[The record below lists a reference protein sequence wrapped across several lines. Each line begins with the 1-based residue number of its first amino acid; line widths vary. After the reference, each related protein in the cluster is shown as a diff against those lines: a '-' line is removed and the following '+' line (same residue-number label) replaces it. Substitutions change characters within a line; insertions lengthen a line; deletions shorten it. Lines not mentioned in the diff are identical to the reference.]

1 MCISPNLSSMPLF
14 PGHRYLGPGNPQR
27 NGDPVDEDDG
37 IAKSHDEAYERAR
50 SHEDVFAADQASAA
64 LFLNDFRRTGNWHS
78 ALGAVGLGT
87 KNIVEQYVLG
97 RSLYGMPGDRR
108 KRAHNGESDTA
119 DAKRYQPDSTTGDA
133 QSAQMSQQM
142 HSDAPIRPGGAGV
155 GGDGENSTELVQQ
168 ILRVPRDHGV
178 VTVFR
183 DSKILTTWAYAMLK
197 TNLVY
202 DTEKTFPGVLTSLS
216 RLPVDRPYLYIPH
229 GTYLNLPAHT
239 RAVSCSVKVT
249 PHGLRTPWKTGSSVV
264 QPVNSDMLV
273 YGLSSVGLNH
283 YLDTGMCRVKK
294 GETNNPMKP
303 QSYLPFQEKDHSDL
317 AKSYWGLKIT
327 PGNEDHDGDDEKS
340 IPACMGVPRHNFAY
354 DFIHIDKASPRLTK
368 FVNQFPFKGHV
379 GTPIVNYEYQF
390 GSDAWLKMGPTY
402 NAGNELLTR
411 THLGLPADVVS
422 YTTSNMSNYESYE
435 QKPDTNI
442 TMRLRPDDMHTRHV
456 KYLDP
461 MENTYFTR
469 GLKTMAQSTIQPSLS
484 FGVLAVS
491 KSNKDDPGS
500 TETFQDIAAFFQIDT
515 ELVVHSDVDTIVA
528 DSVTLPSNVGPYLR
542 HSNENIK
549 ASYNSLTRH
558 GRPVNLARTESEVTE
573 HKAELQKIAQAQ
585 INASKEALSRT
596 QRSVPFFPQ

>member
-1 MCISPNLSSMPLF
+1 
-14 PGHRYLGPGNPQR
+14 
-27 NGDPVDEDDG
+27 
-37 IAKSHDEAYERAR
+37 
-50 SHEDVFAADQASAA
+50 
-64 LFLNDFRRTGNWHS
+64 
-78 ALGAVGLGT
+78 
-87 KNIVEQYVLG
+87 
-97 RSLYGMPGDRR
+97 MPGDRR

-119 DAKRYQPDSTTGDA
+119 DAKRYQPDSTTGDT
-133 QSAQMSQQM
+133 QGAQMSQQM
-142 HSDAPIRPGGAGV
+142 HSDAPTRPGGAGV

-327 PGNEDHDGDDEKS
+327 PGNEDDDGDDEKS

-354 DFIHIDKASPRLTK
+354 DFIHIHKASPRLTK

-469 GLKTMAQSTIQPSLS
+469 GLKTMAHSTIQPSLS

-585 INASKEALSRT
+585 INASKEVASRT
-596 QRSVPFFPQ
+596 LRSVPFFPQ